1 MSRFPGA
8 KAQGPGRRV
17 VEGGLVLMR
26 LRCSRGCAFATVE
39 RGGCSV
45 GRGGNWLKCRSISF
59 SWFFA
64 IYEPKTC
71 DDEIS
76 GMWEWDDGEF
86 WVEDSVVMMVDGVEE
101 C

>member
-1 MSRFPGA
+1 MCLCDRGT
-8 KAQGPGRRV
+8 GWLLRRP
-17 VEGGLVLMR
+17 
-26 LRCSRGCAFATVE
+26 
-39 RGGCSV
+39 
-45 GRGGNWLKCRSISF
+45 GGNWLKCRSISF

-86 WVEDSVVMMVDGVEE
+86 WGEDSVVMMVDGVEE